1 MQSRR
6 TTLAV
11 LVAVALAGCVGGAV
25 GPGSPAAPT
34 DTPDATPTYT
44 PGECTEPNRTPVD
57 PVREDVAPSQYP
69 DRPEEWTE
77 SSVREYVVAFEEA
90 WSRNERL
97 RPDTERVTTNVWD
110 VSVLPVE
117 DGYRVRL
124 TSQTNTWYGGPAE
137 GNETATIVH
146 GDGAHIPV
154 AYHLSDGRL
163 VRAEGDH
170 QSTPTVSPGI
180 GQTIRCFD

>member
-1 MQSRR
+1 MVSRR
-6 TTLAV
+6 RTLAL

-25 GPGSPAAPT
+25 GPGSPVSPT
-34 DTPDATPTYT
+34 DTPDAAPTDT
-44 PGECTEPNRTPVD
+44 PGECTEPDRTPVD
-57 PVREDVAPSQYP
+57 PVREGVTPSEYP

-77 SSVREYVVAFEEA
+77 SSAREYVVAFEEA

-97 RPDTERVTTNVWD
+97 RPDTRRVTTSVWD
-110 VSVLPVE
+110 VSVLTVE

-124 TSQTNTWYGGPAE
+124 TSQTNTWYGGPAD
-137 GNETATIVH
+137 GNETATVVH
-146 GDGAHIPV
+146 GDGPQVPV

-170 QSTPTVSPGI
+170 QSTPTVGPATGW
-180 GQTIRCFD
+180 TARCFD